1 MLIGL
6 GATFL
11 TSRVRALVS
20 NVSMPHTFSPF
31 FLQFFSQIFQSAIG
45 RFTACNILAATLYFS
60 EIKCDLDENVGE

>member
-20 NVSMPHTFSPF
+20 NASMPHTFSQF
-31 FLQFFSQIFQSAIG
+31 FLQFFSRIFHPAIG
-45 RFTACNILAATLYFS
+45 RFTACNILAATLYVS